1 MMLTELFPFPA
12 TAQQPIPKQVSGT
25 SPERGCLAVPAVPTS
40 QEKPLAGS
48 ILLSVGLSPETVE
61 FLIVLNDLGAMMCLQ
76 CSKGETQ

>member
-1 MMLTELFPFPA
+1 M
-12 TAQQPIPKQVSGT
+12 
-25 SPERGCLAVPAVPTS
+25 PAVPTS